1 MSGPLESN
9 KFIREKKRHVRIPF
23 DDDDEGTEK
32 NHTNLKKKT
41 YGTDEI
47 VRSPSRSLVA
57 TLMMQVKGRIFK
69 NCTGTSKVPY
79 SALLYS
85 AVNLKPHISI
95 HISSTP
101 YQLSFKTGKA
111 TVLKSYDSNFSL

>member
-47 VRSPSRSLVA
+47 VTSP
-57 TLMMQVKGRIFK
+57 
-69 NCTGTSKVPY
+69 
-79 SALLYS
+79 
-85 AVNLKPHISI
+85 
-95 HISSTP
+95 
-101 YQLSFKTGKA
+101 
-111 TVLKSYDSNFSL
+111 